1 MKKRLLSLAL
11 ALCMALTL
19 FPAAALA
26 EDVGAETPAFT
37 VNSTTK
43 TVYFGG
49 YEWYVIGY
57 NGTGVQS
64 TANDGTVTLLAK
76 EQTDAWNTTVQY
88 NSSNTAKY
96 EGGEL
101 HTVMRNVYDTF
112 SPDEKAL
119 IAPVTLDTLWDGTD
133 PFKTDGT
140 LADQHVWPLSFS
152 EWQTINNGTIRSYG
166 SIWWLRS
173 PDDGINAYVGDYG
186 GGHYYVIL
194 APTLWAIRPALKL
207 NLESVIF
214 TSDASGASAK
224 SSATAGSG
232 NLVGALAPTGAVKL
246 TVVDDGQTLDVY
258 GLNSG
263 SGTSALT
270 FTYDEDTAITGT
282 NQYVSC
288 VLEDVS
294 GDVKYYG
301 KLENLGT
308 SASGTVSVPLTGVVN
323 GTYTL
328 KIFAE
333 QANGD
338 RLTDF
343 ASQPF
348 EIEIAV
354 DGGCGTPTD
363 NTAPTITVGTVSRT
377 GNTAATVKFTSDEAG
392 RYYYEVVADGAG
404 DPGIVT
410 TGTGTACGTSE
421 VTITNPTGL
430 TAGAKD
436 IWIYVKDAI
445 GNIGKLKIDIPAY
458 VPPSTDAT
466 LKTVAGQTI
475 TTGSEAGTDTAP
487 KTASF
492 SVANSVTS
500 LTAAN
505 VVANDENATV
515 KFGKDISTLG
525 TDDLPLSVG
534 SNTVYVE
541 VTAEDTTTKLYYKLT
556 ISRARAQSN
565 NSGGGSTA
573 TAPSKTADIGGV
585 DVNYTISASG
595 VVTLKPTPA
604 QLEKLLAAIGTDGVL
619 NIAVSGIDGMKSAMI
634 EIDLTK
640 LIAHDKLQIFE
651 FSVLDMKLSFPVGA
665 LESMRKL
672 AKTLRFGLRP
682 GSVIFELTDANGKE
696 INWSDYANPVTV
708 SMAYTSPMDIS
719 THQIVM
725 VDEYG
730 EIIPRSWYT
739 WFKGTPVGLMSAKV
753 HKAGIYD
760 AEVSEIGSFA
770 DTKGLWMDEAV
781 GYMAARGIVE
791 GVGDNLFDRSG
802 TITRAHFVTMLM
814 RALDVEIDA
823 STLEAPYA
831 DFADIPEWAQPHV
844 ITAKALGITLA
855 DEDNS
860 FNPNDAI
867 TRQEMFFMAYEAMD
881 ACGMLPEMFTEQWII
896 FSDWEGENGVK
907 TEYSDAIQNLAKLG
921 LVKGNG
927 DGTLNPSGTSTRAEG
942 AQFLYNI
949 LKYDAK

>member
-1 MKKRLLSLAL
+1 MPL
-11 ALCMALTL
+11 
-19 FPAAALA
+19 
-26 EDVGAETPAFT
+26 VGD
-37 VNSTTK
+37 NG
-43 TVYFGG
+43 GG
-49 YEWYVIGY
+49 YY
-57 NGTGVQS
+57 NISNAS
-64 TANDGTVTLLAK
+64 T
-76 EQTDAWNTTVQY
+76 
-88 NSSNTAKY
+88 SC
-96 EGGEL
+96 
-101 HTVMRNVYDTF
+101 
-112 SPDEKAL
+112 
-119 IAPVTLDTLWDGTD
+119 
-133 PFKTDGT
+133 
-140 LADQHVWPLSFS
+140 
-152 EWQTINNGTIRSYG
+152 
-166 SIWWLRS
+166 
-173 PDDGINAYVGDYG
+173 
-186 GGHYYVIL
+186 
-194 APTLWAIRPALKL
+194 AIRPALKL

-232 NLVGALAPTGAVKL
+232 NLVVASATTGAVKL
-246 TVVDDGQTLDVY
+246 TVADDTNLGLTVTDSSAIAAKGGDTVSIAYTGAQTGLGRSVSVAICNATTGAVLFY
-258 GLNSG
+258 GRPVNCATAQAS
-263 SGTSALT
+263 SGTASFTLPAASALP
-270 FTYDEDTAITGT
+270 TG
-282 NQYVSC
+282 
-288 VLEDVS
+288 
-294 GDVKYYG
+294 
-301 KLENLGT
+301 
-308 SASGTVSVPLTGVVN
+308 A
-323 GTYTL
+323 YTL
-328 KIFAE
+328 KVFNEEVNADN
-333 QANGD
+333 A
-338 RLTDF
+338 TDF
-343 ASQPF
+343 AS
-348 EIEIAV
+348 
-354 DGGCGTPTD
+354 TPVSISLTVD
-363 NTAPTITVGTVSRT
+363 NTAPTITAGTVTRT
-377 GNTAATVKFTSDEAG
+377 SDTAATVKFTSNEAG
-392 RYYYEVVADGAG
+392 RYYYAVVADDAG
-404 DPGIVT
+404 DPNIDTSGAGAV
-410 TGTGTACGTSE
+410 CGTSE
-421 VTITNPTGL
+421 VTITNPTEL
-430 TAGAKD
+430 LAGAMD

-445 GNIGKLKIDIPAY
+445 GHIGKLKIDIPAY
-458 VPPSTDAT
+458 VPSADAT
-466 LKTVAGQTI
+466 LKSVAGQAI
-475 TTGSEAGTDTAP
+475 SAGSEAGTSATP
-487 KTASF
+487 KAASV
-492 SVANSVTS
+492 SVANSLSS

-505 VVANDENATV
+505 LVASDANATL
-515 KFGKDISTLG
+515 TLG
-525 TDDLPLSVG
+525 TDIAALGTADIPLSVG
-534 SNTVYVE
+534 SNTVFVK
-541 VTAEDTTTKLYYKLT
+541 VTAEDGTTELYYKLT
-556 ISRARAQSN
+556 ITRAQAQSN
-565 NSGGGSTA
+565 SGGDGAA
-573 TAPSKTADIGGV
+573 TPPAKTAEIGGV